1 MAFFY
6 SLFSHYICSYFY
18 LMKRYFT
25 ILFTFFCSILLAQ
38 VEENADLSK
47 LETKGKEIKPAIDLY
62 KIYTLDR
69 DTTFVDTSLTIKD
82 EYRYNYLRKDIF
94 GLMPFANEGH
104 TYNTLNFGLIQKSV
118 SPSIGFTAKHFNYL
132 EARDIKYYS
141 VPTPL
146 TELYYKTVMEQG
158 QSLDAFLTIN
168 TKPNL
173 NFSIAYKG
181 LRSIGK
187 YINNISSTGNFRF
200 TTSYFT
206 KDKRYFLNA
215 HFTGQDISNQENGGI
230 IDTSLF
236 ESSEEPFN
244 ERDRLD
250 VYFRDA
256 TSLLKGNRFF
266 IDQSFK
272 LNKTNPNSLVFT
284 HQFIQEYK
292 FFEFTQS
299 LANERY
305 GNSFSSSINN
315 KTRYNNLYNKLGV
328 GYKTKS
334 LGDLEFFIDDTNY
347 NYFYNSVVFDGS
359 GNIIVPN
366 AISDRMNMFGG
377 NYTYFANKLTAK
389 LQVTQTITNQSVSN
403 IQATA
408 KYVVNSD
415 YQFEFQY
422 QKLNSLPNL
431 NYTLNQSRY
440 IDYNWFNDFK
450 NEKLNQFSF
459 SALTKWLN
467 ASVQYK
473 VLNDHLYF
481 DNTTNDITKLTI
493 KPVQYDKTIN
503 YLSVNANKEI
513 KFWKLG
519 LDLTVLYQK
528 VDQASEII
536 NVPELTTRSTL
547 YFSDHVFKK
556 AMLLQTGV
564 TFQYFSEYYGND
576 YNPLIGE
583 FYVQNE
589 TKIGN
594 FPMFDFF
601 INARIKQA
609 RIYLKAEHFNSAWT
623 GYNFYSA
630 PNYPYRDFMVRFGL
644 EWNFFK

>member
-1 MAFFY
+1 MKKFIFVLLCLNSY
-6 SLFSHYICSYFY
+6 LIFS
-18 LMKRYFT
+18 
-25 ILFTFFCSILLAQ
+25 Q
-38 VEENADLSK
+38 VQDDKNLSEDSV
-47 LETKGKEIKPAIDLY
+47 LGKKIKPSIDLY
-62 KIYTLDR
+62 KIYSLEK
-69 DTTFVDTSLTIKD
+69 DTTYVDTSLTIKD
-82 EYRYNYLRKDIF
+82 EYKYNYLRKDVF

-104 TYNTLNFGLIQKSV
+104 TYNTLNFGLIKKDV
-118 SPSIGFTAKHFNYL
+118 LPNIGFTAKHFNYL

-168 TKPNL
+168 VKQNL

-187 YINNISSTGNFRF
+187 YINNISSAGNFRF

-206 KDKRYFLNA
+206 EDKRYFLNA

-230 IDTSLF
+230 TDTSLF
-236 ESSEEPFN
+236 ESSEDPYN

-250 VYFRDA
+250 VYFRNA

-266 IDQSFK
+266 IDHSFK

-284 HQFIQEYK
+284 HQFKQEYK
-292 FFEFTQS
+292 FFEFSQPTVS
-299 LANERY
+299 DRFGAA
-305 GNSFSSSINN
+305 FSSAIKN
-315 KTRYNNLYNKLGV
+315 KTRFNTLYNKLGV
-328 GYKTKS
+328 GYKTKK
-334 LGDLEFFIDDTNY
+334 LGHLEFFIDDTNY
-347 NYFYNSVVFDGS
+347 NYYYNSFVYGGS
-359 GNIIVPN
+359 GAIVVPN
-366 AISDRMNMFGG
+366 AISDRINMFGG

-389 LQVTQTITNQSVSN
+389 LQVTQAITKQAISN
-403 IQATA
+403 IEATA
-408 KYVVNSD
+408 KYVINSD

-422 QKLNSLPNL
+422 KKLNSLPNL
-431 NYTLNQSRY
+431 NFTLNQSNY
-440 IDYNWFNDFK
+440 VDYNWYNKFK

-493 KPVQYDKTIN
+493 KPFQYDKTIN
-503 YLSVNANKEI
+503 YLSVNVNKEV
-513 KFWKLG
+513 KLWKLG
-519 LDLTVLYQK
+519 LDVTVLYQK

-536 NVPELTTRSTL
+536 NVPDLTARSTL
-547 YFSDHVFKK
+547 YFSDYVFQK
-556 AMLLQTGV
+556 AMLIQTGV
-564 TFQYFSEYYGND
+564 TFQYFSEYFGND

-589 TKIGN
+589 KRIGN

-601 INARIKQA
+601 VNARIRQA

>member
-1 MAFFY
+1 
-6 SLFSHYICSYFY
+6 
-18 LMKRYFT
+18 MKRYLT
-25 ILFTFFCSILLAQ
+25 ILFFFYYGFLLAQ
-38 VEENADLSK
+38 VEENVNSSK
-47 LETKGKEIKPAIDLY
+47 FETKKKVTKPTVDMY
-62 KIYTLDR
+62 KIYTLEK

-104 TYNTLNFGLIQKSV
+104 TYNTLNFGLIKKNVQ
-118 SPSIGFTAKHFNYL
+118 PNIGFTAKHFNYL

-158 QSLDAFLTIN
+158 QSLDAFLTVN

-206 KDKRYFLNA
+206 KDKRYILNA
-215 HFTGQDISNQENGGI
+215 HFAGQDISNQENGGI
-230 IDTSLF
+230 IDTEFF
-236 ESSEEPFN
+236 ESSEDPYN
-244 ERDRLD
+244 ERDRLE
-250 VYFRDA
+250 VYFVDA

-266 IDQSFK
+266 IDHSFK
-272 LNKTNPNSLVFT
+272 LNKSNPNSLVFT
-284 HQFIQEYK
+284 HQFTQEYK
-292 FFEFTQS
+292 FFEFTQGFPNDRFGD
-299 LANERY
+299 A
-305 GNSFSSSINN
+305 FSTRINT
-315 KTRYNNLYNKLGV
+315 KSRYNNLYNKVGV
-328 GYKTKS
+328 GYKTKN
-334 LGDLEFFIDDTNY
+334 LGHLEFFIDDTNY
-347 NYFYNSVVFDGS
+347 NYYYNSVVFGNT

-366 AISDRMNMFGG
+366 SVSDQINMAGG
-377 NYTYFANKLTAK
+377 NYTYYANKFVTK
-389 LQVTQTITNQSVSN
+389 LQVAQAVTNQSISN
-403 IQATA
+403 IEASL
-408 KYVVNSD
+408 KYTINTD

-431 NYTLNQSRY
+431 NFTLNQSNY
-440 IDYNWFNDFK
+440 VDYNWYNQFK

-481 DNTTNDITKLTI
+481 DNATNDITKLTI
-493 KPVQYDKTIN
+493 KPLQYDKTIN
-503 YLSVNANKEI
+503 YLAVNANKEI

-519 LDLTVLYQK
+519 LDVTVLYQK
-528 VDQASEII
+528 VDQTSEII

-564 TFQYFSEYYGND
+564 TFQYFSEYFAND

-589 TKIGN
+589 KKIGN

-601 INARIKQA
+601 VNARIKQA

>member
-1 MAFFY
+1 
-6 SLFSHYICSYFY
+6 
-18 LMKRYFT
+18 MKSF
-25 ILFTFFCSILLAQ
+25 LSILLLLSTFFLFAQ
-38 VEENADLSK
+38 VQEEADLSK
-47 LETKGKEIKPAIDLY
+47 GLVKGKEIKPSIELY
-62 KIYTLDR
+62 KVYTLER
-69 DTTFVDTSLTIKD
+69 DTTFVDTSMTLKN
-82 EYRYNYLRKDIF
+82 EYKYNYLRKDIF

-104 TYNTLNFGLIQKSV
+104 TYNTLNFGLIKKSV
-118 SPSIGFTAKHFNYL
+118 NPNFGFTAKQFNYF
-132 EARDIKYYS
+132 EVNDIKYYS
-141 VPTPL
+141 VPTPF

-158 QSLDAFLTIN
+158 QSLDAFLALN

-173 NFSIAYKG
+173 NFTIAYKG

-187 YINNISSTGNFRF
+187 YINNISSSGNFRF

-215 HFTGQDISNQENGGI
+215 HFIAQDISNQENGGI
-230 IDTSLF
+230 TDTSLF
-236 ESSEEPFN
+236 ESSDEPYD

-256 TSLLKGNRFF
+256 TSLLKGNRYF
-266 IDQSFK
+266 IDHSFK

-284 HQFIQEYK
+284 HQFKQEYK
-292 FFEFTQS
+292 FFEFTQPTVS
-299 LANERY
+299 ERF
-305 GNSFSSSINN
+305 GNAFSSSINN
-315 KTRYNNLYNKLGV
+315 KTRYNTLYNKLGV
-328 GYKTKS
+328 GYNTKS

-347 NYFYNSVVFDGS
+347 NYYYNSVVYNGS

-366 AISDRMNMFGG
+366 SISDKINMVGG
-377 NYTYFANKLTAK
+377 NYTYFARNLVAK
-389 LQVTQTITNQSVSN
+389 LQVAQAITDQSISN
-403 IQATA
+403 IQASA
-408 KYVVNSD
+408 KYSLNSD
-415 YQFEFQY
+415 YQFQFEY

-431 NYTLNQSRY
+431 NYSLNQSSY
-440 IDYNWFNDFK
+440 IDYNWSNNFK

-459 SALTKWLN
+459 AALTKWVN

-481 DNTTNDITKLTI
+481 DNATNDITKLTV
-493 KPVQYDKTIN
+493 KPMQYDNTIN
-503 YLSVNANKEI
+503 YLSVNANKEF
-513 KFWKLG
+513 KFWKFG
-519 LDLTVLYQK
+519 LDITVLYQS
-528 VDQASEII
+528 VDQAAPIV
-536 NVPELTTRSTL
+536 NVPEFTTRSTL

-564 TFQYFSEYYGND
+564 TFQYFTEYYGND

-601 INARIKQA
+601 VNARIKQA
-609 RIYLKAEHFNSAWT
+609 RIYLKAEHFNAART
-623 GYNFYSA
+623 GYNYYSA
-630 PNYPYRDFMVRFGL
+630 PNYPYRDFMIRFGL